1 MKKEDNFD
9 KLWCLLDIVIKNCLC
24 VKAVSFSYI
33 FILFNKQTNRHHVTC
48 LLSCSAFPRIICG
61 LLYYFFKL
69 LLFYIIYIIQYK
81 FFELIFFINDIFLI
95 EL

>member
-1 MKKEDNFD
+1 MKKEDD
-9 KLWCLLDIVIKNCLC
+9 SEKLRCLLDMVIKNCHC
-24 VKAVSFSYI
+24 VKTVSFSYI

-48 LLSCSAFPRIICG
+48 LLACSAFSRIICG

-69 LLFYIIYIIQYK
+69 LMFYIIYIIQYK